1 MIANRIKPIK
11 TDKDYQEA
19 LVLLEELIDASPEVD
34 TLEAEQLDILSSL
47 IKSYEDEHYHIDTP
61 SAVESIK
68 FVMEQRDLEAKDLE
82 VFIGSKG
89 RVSEVLSGK
98 RGLSIE
104 MIRSLETGLGI
115 PAKALIRKADN
126 FDDTGYASWSERVFG
141 EMSKRGYFQDV
152 DDVGADKASLLKM
165 FFESINRPATVGALL
180 KQSSYRTS
188 TGDRTALA
196 AWAGF
201 VIKEADKVEALSRTV
216 EIDEVFMGQLAK
228 LSAEADGPLRAKDML
243 LQRGVK
249 LIIEPA
255 FPKTYIDGATIF
267 TEEDPI
273 IGLTLRHDRL
283 DNFWFTLMH
292 EVAHI
297 VLHSDKDKIDI
308 FYDELYETKDVN
320 PDDRELSADR
330 LAAESLIPF
339 KVWENSAAHLVP
351 SEITF
356 NLLAKDLGVH
366 PSIIAGKYRHE
377 NKDWKAFSDIVKE
390 SKVRHLFGS
399 KG

>member
-11 TDKDYQEA
+11 TDEDYQEA
-19 LVLLEELIDASPEVD
+19 LALLEELIDASPEVD

-47 IKSYEDEHYHIDTP
+47 IKSYEDEHYYIDAP

-98 RGLSIE
+98 RGLSID

-115 PAKALIRKADN
+115 PAKALIKKADN
-126 FDDTGYASWSERVFG
+126 FDDTGYESWNERVFG
-141 EMSKRGYFQDV
+141 EMSKRGYFQGIDSS
-152 DDVGADKASLLKM
+152 ATDKASLLKL

-188 TGDRTALA
+188 TGDRSALA

-201 VIKEADKVEALSRTV
+201 VIKEADRIDAPSQLS
-216 EIDEVFMGQLAK
+216 EIDEGFMLQLAK
-228 LSAEADGPLRAKDML
+228 LSASPDGPLRAQAAL
-243 LQRGVK
+243 LEKGIK

-267 TEEDPI
+267 TEETPI

-292 EVAHI
+292 EVAHVI
-297 VLHSDKDKIDI
+297 LHSDDDKIDI
-308 FYDELYETKDVN
+308 FYDELYETKDIN
-320 PDDRELSADR
+320 PDDKEMRADA
-330 LAAESLIPF
+330 LAAESLVPF
-339 KVWENSAAHLVP
+339 KTWENSAAHLVP

-356 NLLAKDLGVH
+356 NLLAKDLNVH
-366 PSIIAGKYRHE
+366 PSIIAGKYRHD
-377 NKDWKAFSDIVKE
+377 NKDWKAFSDIVKD
-390 SKVRHLFGS
+390 SKVRHIFES
-399 KG
+399 KA